1 MVMVGYNPMQ
11 VTVGGLPFQVYFD
24 YCVISSRTVSNQTN
38 AEVILDGQMAGRE
51 MKRVRGVCVFTCGRR
66 KGAGGVLKACHH
78 HGFPSVQFSLSFDFF
93 FFFFFLV
100 VVPSNACQTLGSP
113 LQLSSVTD

>member
-38 AEVILDGQMAGRE
+38 AEVILDGQMAGRGY
-51 MKRVRGVCVFTCGRR
+51 VVCACLPVGGGRGRGEF
-66 KGAGGVLKACHH
+66 
-78 HGFPSVQFSLSFDFF
+78 
-93 FFFFFLV
+93 
-100 VVPSNACQTLGSP
+100 
-113 LQLSSVTD
+113 